1 MPPVTSINGST
12 LGPSP
17 NRWEERPRTGSWR
30 SSKTFL
36 NSRSD
41 LERDRAEVLASAEAL
56 AGWLSARGLLA
67 DDRRLIG
74 DDLARALAV
83 REGLRTMAFANNG
96 HPLDEGATEA
106 MGRAS
111 EAASLR
117 IRLEPD
123 GARFLPNTDAGL
135 DGAIGVFYAIVARA
149 MTDGSWQRLKACP
162 GRRCGWVFYDR
173 SRNQSA
179 RWCATRICGDQE
191 RARAY
196 YRRHRVRRL
205 DRLETYIE
213 SKEDGT

>member
-1 MPPVTSINGST
+1 VALTCEKPWAEPQ
-12 LGPSP
+12 
-17 NRWEERPRTGSWR
+17 PRVRAPAPGELALVQ
-30 SSKTFL
+30 TFL
-36 NSRSD
+36 NSRWD
-41 LERDRAEVLASAEAL
+41 LERDRAEVLASPEAL
-56 AGWLSARGLLA
+56 AGWLSARGLLE
-67 DDRRLIG
+67 DDQRLIG

-96 HPLDEGATEA
+96 HPLDEGAIEA

-123 GARFLPNTDAGL
+123 GARFRPNTDGRL

-149 MTDGSWQRLKACP
+149 MADGSWQRLKACP

-196 YRRHRVRRL
+196 YQRHWVRRL
-205 DRLETYIE
+205 DGLETYIE
-213 SKEDGT
+213 SMEDGT

>member
-1 MPPVTSINGST
+1 MPLTRETSWAEPQPKGRVPAPGELALVQS
-12 LGPSP
+12 
-17 NRWEERPRTGSWR
+17 
-30 SSKTFL
+30 FL
-36 NSRSD
+36 NSRWD
-41 LERDRAEVLASAEAL
+41 LERDRVEVLASVEAL

-67 DDRRLIG
+67 DDRRLTD

-83 REGLRTMAFANNG
+83 REGLRAMAFANNG
-96 HPLDEGATEA
+96 HPLDERATEA
-106 MGRAS
+106 MGGAS

-135 DGAIGVFYAIVARA
+135 EGAIGVLYAIVARA
-149 MTDGSWQRLKACP
+149 MADGSWERLKACP

-196 YRRHRVRRL
+196 YRRHWMRRL
-205 DRLETYIE
+205 DRLETLIE